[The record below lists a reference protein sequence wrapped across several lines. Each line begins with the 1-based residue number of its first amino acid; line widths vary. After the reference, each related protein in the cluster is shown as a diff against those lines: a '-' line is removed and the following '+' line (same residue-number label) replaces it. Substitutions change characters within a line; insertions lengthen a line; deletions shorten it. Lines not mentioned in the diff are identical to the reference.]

1 MREKTTALKL
11 GKLQSVWLN
20 TEKSKSSAWWETIE
34 KQPYTEESPPNPR
47 LDSSLGSSW
56 QLGRESKSEAVAWRA
71 DGKESALYPASS
83 FPPQL
88 TVKLIF

>member
-71 DGKESALYPASS
+71 DGKESALYHV
-83 FPPQL
+83 L
-88 TVKLIF
+88 TCFH